1 MNSSNED
8 KSTDDL
14 KQELPHPTL
23 DGDQTKSGVSSSVE
37 YDFSYSGKA
46 DTSGTSIPGV
56 LRFLVVKAHAR
67 GGIGEVFV
75 ARDKELNRRVALKEI
90 QNKYADD
97 PSSRARFI
105 IEAEVTGN
113 LEHPGIVPVYGLGS
127 YPDGRPYYAMRL
139 IDGNTLSNAISAFH
153 GSEKNQILVR
163 DYASVE
169 FRELIGRFIAVCD
182 TIAYAH
188 SRGVVHRDIKPSNIM
203 LGKFGETLVVDWG
216 LAKVVDISESVAEID
231 GLENIRSGSHG
242 SSAMETQEGS
252 VVGTLVYMPPEQAQG
267 RMTGSSQTKADI
279 FSLGATLYQII
290 AGQPPYRGK
299 ASEILPLVRAG
310 QYNSIRAAAPDAPTV
325 LRAICERAMS
335 ANPDD
340 RYESPTL
347 LAQDLKSWLA
357 DEPIA
362 IVTEPWS
369 TRFRRW
375 ARKHPKLISGISA
388 ATAVSV
394 LGLSIGL
401 GVVQYQNN
409 QLALANARTEAR
421 RLEAVQE
428 RTRARTSLNTLIDDV
443 VAKSL
448 SKQVL
453 DKDDRAFLTKV
464 QGLIE
469 ELSNTDG
476 KDLQAIRDRASA
488 TFRLGV
494 IRSTLGDN
502 EQSEENFRTA
512 RDLYDSFSKDDLDAK
527 DRSNQAKASMQL
539 AIRYAE
545 SGRMEESEAEF
556 QRAQSVFKEMAD
568 LVSEERFL
576 LAKSQSS
583 LGKLYYMLGRLNE
596 AEQEYLRGLE
606 TADGVKDFTDTAM
619 LRDTIATLHNGLI
632 AISLELGKYPKAEE
646 HSREEAKILGQ
657 LISDAPENPEYK
669 FALATNHA
677 NTAKLFAL
685 TGRAAE
691 AVDERKKG
699 KVIHSQ
705 LVADYPS
712 VPEYKAGLANLLT
725 GYGYLLARLGRN
737 DEAVVEYK
745 QARDIIKS
753 LCAEHPEMLEYQ
765 QLLSMVLGNLASV
778 LLQQGKSDEAIL
790 NFEDVVKVLESLKKS
805 VGESPEF
812 EDSFAAA
819 VNNLGAAYTSV
830 SRFEDATSRL
840 ESAIEIRKRL
850 LTSPSSKA
858 DIHHGLAG
866 SYVNLAEVKILQG
879 KFAEARAT
887 LEQGRPHHDR
897 AIAFND
903 KNLTYQ
909 AFFKNHLV
917 LFGTVLAEL
926 GDIDAMN
933 QTAEEMVANGMVLNA
948 SVNWMTLAN
957 KEEAAEK
964 KEELLAKIVSLL
976 RAAVDSQAISM
987 QEIEATEE
995 LAMLKD
1001 RLLRSKK

>member
-1 MNSSNED
+1 MTSSNED
-8 KSTDDL
+8 KSTDDI
-14 KQELPHPTL
+14 KPELPNATG
-23 DGDQTKSGVSSSVE
+23 DSDQTKSGQSSSIE

-46 DTSGTSIPGV
+46 DTSGTSIPAA

-97 PSSRARFI
+97 PSSRARFVV
-105 IEAEVTGN
+105 EAEVTGN

-127 YPDGRPYYAMRL
+127 YPDGRPYYAMRF
-139 IDGNTLSNAISAFH
+139 IDGNTLSNAISGFH
-153 GSEKNQILVR
+153 GSQTSQSTVR

-169 FRELIGRFIAVCD
+169 FRELVGRFIAVCD

-216 LAKVVDISESVAEID
+216 LAKVIDRPESVAEID

-267 RMTGSSQTKADI
+267 RMAGSNQTKADI
-279 FSLGATLYQII
+279 YSLGATLYQII
-290 AGQPPYRGK
+290 TGQPPYRGK
-299 ASEILPLVRAG
+299 ASEVLPLVRAG
-310 QYNSIRAAAPDAPTV
+310 QYNSIRSVVPNAPIA

-335 ANPDD
+335 VNPDG

-362 IVTEPWS
+362 IVTDPWS
-369 TRFRRW
+369 TRLRRW
-375 ARKHPKLISGISA
+375 ARKHPKLTSGISA
-388 ATAVSV
+388 ATVVSII
-394 LGLSIGL
+394 GLSVGL
-401 GVVQYQNN
+401 GVVQYQNQ
-409 QLALANARTEAR
+409 QLAMANARTEAR
-421 RLEAVQE
+421 RLEAVKE

-448 SKQVL
+448 SKQVI
-453 DKDDRAFLTKV
+453 DKDDRTFLTKV

-476 KDLQAIRDRASA
+476 NDLQTIRDRSAA

-568 LVSEERFL
+568 LVPEERFL

-596 AEQEYLRGLE
+596 AEKEYLGGLA
-606 TADGVKDFTDTAM
+606 TADGVKDFPDNAM

-632 AISLELGKYPKAEE
+632 AISLELGKYPEAEE
-646 HSREEAKILGQ
+646 HSRQEAKLLGE
-657 LISDAPENPEYK
+657 LISEAPENPEYK
-669 FALATNHA
+669 FALGANHG

-685 TGRAAE
+685 TGRGADAE
-691 AVDERKKG
+691 TERKKG
-699 KVIHSQ
+699 KAIQSQ
-705 LVADYPS
+705 LVADFHA
-712 VPEYKAGLANLLT
+712 VPEYKAGLANTLI

-737 DEAVVEYK
+737 DDAIVEYT
-745 QARDIIKS
+745 QARDIVKS

-765 QLLSMVLGNLASV
+765 QLLSMVLGNLGSI
-778 LLQQGKSDEAIL
+778 LLGQGKPEEAIS
-790 NFEDVVKVLESLKKS
+790 NFEDVVNVLESLKKS
-805 VGESPEF
+805 IGESPEF
-812 EDSFAAA
+812 EDALAASL
-819 VNNLGAAYTSV
+819 NNLGAAYTTV
-830 SRFEDATSRL
+830 SKFEDATKRL

-850 LTSPSSKA
+850 LIALNENA
-858 DIHHGLAG
+858 DLHHGLAG
-866 SYVNLAEVKILQG
+866 SYVNLAEVKILQS
-879 KFAEARAT
+879 KHAEARSI
-887 LEQGRPHHDR
+887 LEQGRPHHDQ

-903 KNLTYQ
+903 KNTEYRVFL
-909 AFFKNHLV
+909 KNHLN
-917 LFGTVLAEL
+917 LLGTAVSEL
-926 GDIDAMN
+926 GDKEAM
-933 QTAEEMVANGMVLNA
+933 TKTSEELVANGLVLNA
-948 SVNWMTLAN
+948 CVNWMTLAN
-957 KEEAAEK
+957 KEELVEM
-964 KEELLAKIVSLL
+964 KEEMLAKVVSLL
-976 RAAVDSQAISM
+976 RTALDSGAITT
-987 QEIEATEE
+987 QQIEATEE
-995 LAMLKD
+995 LAILKD
-1001 RLLRSKK
+1001 RVLESKK